1 MLVEKPEL
9 ECVEPTS
16 VRDTATASAG
26 TGPDQGRGQP
36 FISWEGQRVTDLRTW
51 PKVRSLISLPVKDRS
66 SVQFRPPSGWIAP
79 ASSRMITLVP
89 ELGETTIRDE
99 SAAGHALG
107 STRSK
112 MEEIEKSS
120 RRRPEVRFRGLGYYS
135 VQWLT

>member
-16 VRDTATASAG
+16 VRDTAIASAG
-26 TGPDQGRGQP
+26 TGPDQGRGQQ
-36 FISWEGQRVTDLRTW
+36 FIPQEGQRLPDLRTW

-66 SVQFRPPSGWIAP
+66 SVQLRPPSGWTAP

-99 SAAGHALG
+99 SATGHALG

-112 MEEIEKSS
+112 MEEIEKSAG
-120 RRRPEVRFRGLGYYS
+120 RWPEVNF
-135 VQWLT
+135 